1 VNKIRDIRQDTNTFI
16 ENLNMY
22 TMVALTSVVIL
33 VVIILYFSAQPVEKA
48 PVVQAPVVKT
58 QVQAPTVEDEIL
70 ALEQIGA
77 NLIISKINE
86 KSDKKVSLKL
96 DKEGWNAGVT
106 DGKKGDYKIKFG
118 HDMHGYSA
126 KVVDKVDKININMEK
141 M

>member
-1 VNKIRDIRQDTNTFI
+1 
-16 ENLNMY
+16 M
-22 TMVALTSVVIL
+22 
-33 VVIILYFSAQPVEKA
+33 
-48 PVVQAPVVKT
+48 
-58 QVQAPTVEDEIL
+58 
-70 ALEQIGA
+70 IGA

-126 KVVDKVDKININMEK
+126 KVVDKVAIIQCLTEALIPFILPIVFLTFVWHLTINTSFII
-141 M
+141 